1 MKTILKNKKIGIVL
15 VLALIFIGAVV
26 KVIID
31 GYKGEEPDNVITM
44 EDDVSLK
51 EKDAPDEQRLK
62 IINRRGY

>member
-1 MKTILKNKKIGIVL
+1 MKTISKNKKIGIVL

-31 GYKGEEPDNVITM
+31 GYKGEEPDDVITM

>member
-1 MKTILKNKKIGIVL
+1 MKTISKNKKIGIVL

>member
-1 MKTILKNKKIGIVL
+1 MKTISKNKKIGIVL

-44 EDDVSLK
+44 ENDVSLK